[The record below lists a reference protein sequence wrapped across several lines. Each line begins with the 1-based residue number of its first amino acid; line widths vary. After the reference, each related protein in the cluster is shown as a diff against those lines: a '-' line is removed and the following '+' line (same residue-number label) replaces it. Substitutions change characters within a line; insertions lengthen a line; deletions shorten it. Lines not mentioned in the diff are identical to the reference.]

1 MPGCAAARAD
11 RSQVAVVLASIQRPQ
26 LFAVLF
32 IALSLNGLATKIV
45 LAIGRGWFEASLS
58 LLGINAIVWAALA
71 ALIAIAAGQGER
83 EPIRRS
89 DWFVAAIALLC
100 ALAPV
105 TALSGAMLVIASGWL
120 AWSSR
125 PRNRSWR
132 IALIA
137 LALTGRVF
145 WGKLALGLFGGTI
158 ATLETRIVPLLTGLQ
173 TDGNVMTAFDGSKT
187 FVVAASCSSVANLS
201 LVVILMVTAILAL
214 AITRSRRL
222 LVRSVR
228 ESITAEE
235 LKLRRQRLDAC
246 GYAEGDHGCGRHR
259 HGRDRLRSDLTLEV
273 G

>member
-1 MPGCAAARAD
+1 M
-11 RSQVAVVLASIQRPQ
+11 LASIQRPQ

-201 LVVILMVTAILAL
+201 LVVILMVTAIQLFRLEMSRRIWIAMGGALLAVILLNAMRLAL
-214 AITRSRRL
+214 FGYFPQHFGYWHNGPGVALFGYGLL
-222 LVRSVR
+222 LVIGLFVVVGTSDARRS
-228 ESITAEE
+228 A
-235 LKLRRQRLDAC
+235 A
-246 GYAEGDHGCGRHR
+246 
-259 HGRDRLRSDLTLEV
+259 
-273 G
+273 